1 VICTLLF
8 AVLSAWLFYIAI
20 KALSRWVDVLLIE
33 LRIYFDARKELQRII
48 NERKTNDTPTT

>member
-1 VICTLLF
+1 MICTLLF

-48 NERKTNDTPTT
+48 NERKTNDTAR